1 LAKDD
6 INSYRDLLVWQ
17 RAMDLAVL
25 CYSLTRAFP
34 KEEAFGL
41 TSQVRRSSASVAA
54 NIAEG
59 HGRENSGSFVQFL
72 RVAQGSLKETETHLL
87 LSQRVGLLPTAQATQ
102 AMKTCDEI
110 GKMLRSLIRAV
121 QDKQ

>member
-1 LAKDD
+1 
-6 INSYRDLLVWQ
+6 
-17 RAMDLAVL
+17 MDLAVL